1 MRLAPD
7 GTEQEVIASV
17 FSMDELEQSSPSPS
31 QPAPTKTL
39 PAVADDEPPTDRQRA
54 SEIAEQH
61 KDKEFV
67 RRILNPKGS
76 PHLTPDDDD
85 RLSEGQTASHQM
97 GWGQNG
103 PDGEATE
110 FYVYP
115 EIINEDGKM
124 HWFKEGEPHG
134 EYENAGDYASK
145 TGERITFGS
154 KDEAEWFSKN
164 YKSLWDDE

>member
-31 QPAPTKTL
+31 QPALADTP
-39 PAVADDEPPTDRQRA
+39 PAVADDDPVIDRDRA
-54 SEIAEQH
+54 AKIIDQN

-67 RRILNPKGS
+67 QRI
-76 PHLTPDDDD
+76 LTPDAYPNISDDD
-85 RLSEGQTASHQM
+85 RLSEGSTATHQM
-97 GWGQNG
+97 SWGQNA

-115 EIINEDGKM
+115 NIINDKGKL
-124 HWFKEGEPHG
+124 HWFKEGESYG
-134 EYENAGDYASK
+134 EHENAAQYAQK
-145 TGERITFGS
+145 TGERITFDS
-154 KDEAEWFSKN
+154 KDEAQWFSEN
-164 YKSLWDDE
+164 YKKVWDK